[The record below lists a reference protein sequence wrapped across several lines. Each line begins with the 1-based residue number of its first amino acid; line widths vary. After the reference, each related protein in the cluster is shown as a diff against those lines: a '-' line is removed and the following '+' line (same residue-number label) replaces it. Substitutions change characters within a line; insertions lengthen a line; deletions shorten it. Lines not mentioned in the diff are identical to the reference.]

1 MLMGMPREATM
12 FREINKVCTCLD
24 VRLTAG
30 GSSWLHAVVKIRKEK
45 GDDARNALEAAFKGH
60 PSLKHAVV
68 VDDDV
73 DLDDPNAVEWAIST
87 RVQFDKDLLLKPNE
101 YGSSLDPSADQVTR
115 RTCKAGL
122 DATLP
127 LGAPRDLFVK
137 AKIPLEDGM
146 KVEDYL

>member
-1 MLMGMPREATM
+1 M
-12 FREINKVCTCLD
+12 
-24 VRLTAG
+24 
-30 GSSWLHAVVKIRKEK
+30 
-45 GDDARNALEAAFKGH
+45 
-60 PSLKHAVV
+60 
-68 VDDDV
+68 DDDV
-73 DLDDPNAVEWAIST
+73 DLDDPNVVEWAIST
-87 RVQFDKDLLLKPNE
+87 RVQFDRDLLLKPNE

-127 LGAPRDLFVK
+127 VGAPRDLFVK